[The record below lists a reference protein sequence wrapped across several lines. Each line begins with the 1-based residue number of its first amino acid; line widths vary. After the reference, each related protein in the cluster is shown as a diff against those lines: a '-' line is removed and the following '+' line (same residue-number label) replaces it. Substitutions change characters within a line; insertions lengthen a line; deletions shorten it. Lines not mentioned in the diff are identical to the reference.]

1 MPHRRCPEQDGT
13 TCACIGFLSRIASM
27 QRFYATAALLT
38 VLALIASQD
47 GQVLAASPSTTQTP
61 EQTVPQGTD
70 PPGSDD
76 DVQSSPTTKHK
87 GMITPPKT
95 GDEASTLKRRTLMP
109 GPRRR
114 LSFRQVRRGAS
125 IRTSSRVDSP
135 RERLAEVRAYPAGPR

>member
-1 MPHRRCPEQDGT
+1 
-13 TCACIGFLSRIASM
+13 M

-95 GDEASTLKRRTLMP
+95 GDEGIYTQAPNPNAGTEEEVIPPP
-109 GPRRR
+109 GTPGSEHPNVEPR
-114 LSFRQVRRGAS
+114 
-125 IRTSSRVDSP
+125 
-135 RERLAEVRAYPAGPR
+135 